1 MKRNRSIIIIAV
13 LSVMLLTSCSQG
25 NPMNA
30 FIQRVSSFFMASKE
44 SPVPATSQAEIIL
57 VAQKA
62 DADTKNQPVAEDGT
76 SKLDS
81 ILSDSSIG
89 LPFTTEVYA
98 YKSKQSRDP
107 FVSVLETQ
115 RDQKSE
121 IDIESAM
128 YFGMLKGKSGKMGL
142 LKDASGMGYVFF
154 EGQKIKNGV
163 LLKVEQDSLIFKL
176 DEYGVVRNKIIR
188 LIKSVDK
195 KKKK

>member
-1 MKRNRSIIIIAV
+1 MKKNRLFLMAALII
-13 LSVMLLTSCSQG
+13 LLAFSSCSNG

-30 FIQRVSSFFMASKE
+30 FIQRFTSFFAASEKKT
-44 SPVPATSQAEIIL
+44 VPATTNAEITL
-57 VAQKA
+57 LAQKDDQKQNEKA
-62 DADTKNQPVAEDGT
+62 APADTV

-81 ILSDSSIG
+81 LLSDSTVG

-98 YKSKQSRDP
+98 YKSKQLRDP
-107 FVSVLETQ
+107 FISVLELQ

-128 YFGMLKGKSGKMGL
+128 YYGLLRGKSGKMAL

-176 DEYGVVRNKIIR
+176 DEYGVVRNKVIR
-188 LIKSVDK
+188 LIKSADK

>member
-1 MKRNRSIIIIAV
+1 MKKNKLFLIAAV
-13 LSVMLLTSCSQG
+13 LIVLTVTSCSNG

-30 FIQRVSSFFMASKE
+30 FIQRFTSFFAASEKKT
-44 SPVPATSQAEIIL
+44 VPATNQAEITL
-57 VAQKA
+57 LAQKTDEKKNDKNA
-62 DADTKNQPVAEDGT
+62 PADTI

-81 ILSDSSIG
+81 LLSDSSIG
-89 LPFTTEVYA
+89 LPFTTEIYA
-98 YKSKQSRDP
+98 YKSKQLRDP
-107 FVSVLETQ
+107 FISVLELQ

-128 YFGMLKGKSGKMGL
+128 YYGMLRGKSGKMAL

-176 DEYGVVRNKIIR
+176 DEYGVVRNKVIR
-188 LIKSVDK
+188 LVKSTDK